1 MKLLLERA
9 GTIEWE
15 IIGLFDSYDDIN
27 QWMEDQWDIS
37 YEQWVEEAKENI
49 FELGNSDWDATR
61 EDWYDENEVRV
72 REIPER

>member
-9 GTIEWE
+9 GTMEWE

-49 FELGNSDWDATR
+49 FALGNSDWDATR

>member
-9 GTIEWE
+9 GTMEWE

-37 YEQWVEEAKENI
+37 YEQWVEEAKEN
-49 FELGNSDWDATR
+49 DWDATR
-61 EDWYDENEVRV
+61 EDWYDENEVRI